1 MSCALGL
8 LAFLFFALAP
18 FAAVLLFLRDLY
30 RIRDVEGLSWYLLSL
45 FIPWLRENNIL
56 NLRDG
61 RIADPENLIA
71 RIGGPGRVVILE
83 NSAAVF
89 EQYGRF
95 TRVLGPGGHLLEPYE
110 RVRGVVDLR
119 PQTRRVRV
127 AGFTRDGIPMQGE
140 IEIEFQIRQLT
151 RTRPEQ
157 SAQKSQRF
165 RAFYTF
171 TWEGVLNAVYNTP
184 VRDGKLVPPE
194 EIIAEEVSYWF
205 RRVIENHY
213 FEEFISLCPEVSPR
227 ERGEPVLL
235 DIMRTLEQELFYALR
250 RPLRRWGYQINR
262 LQLNS
267 LEASAEVRE
276 RVKDKS
282 FSFWRALRLAQLKDF
297 EAKAEVSAFK
307 IKSKARTDV
316 EAWFLKS
323 LIEKIADIEKRS
335 PAGLDGRTLAAL
347 ACLNVMDTLLSSIKE
362 ESQLVLPTW
371 ILDQMDRLKK
381 IFALP
386 SP

>member
-1 MSCALGL
+1 MRCVFSF

-18 FAAVLLFLRDLY
+18 LATVVLFLRDFY
-30 RIRDVEGLSWYLLSL
+30 RIRSIEDTVEYLLGLCIPLLRGNNSL
-45 FIPWLRENNIL
+45 LIRE
-56 NLRDG
+56 G
-61 RIADPENLIA
+61 RITDPESPMA
-71 RIGGPGRVVILE
+71 RVGGPGYAVIFE
-83 NSAAVF
+83 DSAAVF
-89 EQYGRF
+89 EQYGRL
-95 TRVLGPGGHLLEPYE
+95 TRVLGPGYYPLEPYE

-119 PQTRRVRV
+119 PQTRKVSV
-127 AGFTRDGIPMQGE
+127 TGFTRDGIPMQGE
-140 IEIEFQIRQLT
+140 VEIEFQIRQLT

-184 VRDGKLVPPE
+184 VRDGSIVPAG

-205 RRVIENHY
+205 RRVVESHK
-213 FEEFISLCPEVSPR
+213 FEELIGFYPEASPR
-227 ERGEPVLL
+227 EGVGLISKDSMRVLE
-235 DIMRTLEQELFYALR
+235 MELFNILKE
-250 RPLRRWGYQINR
+250 PLRWWGYQINR

-267 LEASAEVRE
+267 LEASEEVRE

-282 FSFWRALRLAQLKDF
+282 FKLWRALRLAQLKGL
-297 EAKAEVSAFK
+297 EATAEISAMKIKAE
-307 IKSKARTDV
+307 ARAYA
-316 EAWFLKS
+316 EAEFLES
-323 LIEKIADIEKRS
+323 MAYELRRLGSI
-335 PAGLDGRTLAAL
+335 GLDRQTLL
-347 ACLNVMDTLLSSIKE
+347 AVACVNVMETLLSSLKE
-362 ESQLVLPTW
+362 ESQFVLPTW